1 MLRGE
6 PPRPGIYLA
15 TGPSLLPAW
24 FLRAL
29 GPALG
34 RGDGLFWID
43 GASPFDAYG
52 SSYAARARG
61 LDPRAMLEQVK
72 LARAFNLW
80 QLETMICR
88 KLPRQ
93 WKGQPVVVSDP
104 LPLFYDE
111 DVPFPEARAVAHRVL
126 ADMKALPAVWMLLS
140 VDRPAPRG
148 RETLL
153 AEVAREAVAVAGLR
167 QSGSRWLLDLA
178 KG

>member
-29 GPALG
+29 GPGLG
-34 RGDGLFWID
+34 RGAGIFWID

-61 LDPRAMLEQVK
+61 LDPKALLERVL

-80 QLETMICR
+80 QLETMVCR
-88 KLPRQ
+88 KVPGR
-93 WKGQPVVVSDP
+93 WRGEPVVVADP

-111 DVPFPEARAVAHRVL
+111 DVSFQDVRAAWGRVI
-126 ADMKALPAVWMLLS
+126 AGMKALPAVWMVLA
-140 VDRPAPRG
+140 VERAEPKG
-148 RETLL
+148 REALL
-153 AEVAREAVAVAGLR
+153 NEIRREASAVARLSESEG
-167 QSGSRWLLDLA
+167 RWLLE
-178 KG
+178 GPGR